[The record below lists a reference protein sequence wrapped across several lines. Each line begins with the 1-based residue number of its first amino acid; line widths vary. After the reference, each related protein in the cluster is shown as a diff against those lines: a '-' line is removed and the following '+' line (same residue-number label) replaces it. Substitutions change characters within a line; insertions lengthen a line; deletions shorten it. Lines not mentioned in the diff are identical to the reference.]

1 VGITAAWSVRVENSA
16 VMTEGHMN
24 CMKRRPRGQ
33 TAVLFTLA
41 IVALVGGTALCTDV
55 LVMCSNWESMQKA
68 ADAAALAGANLLPVD
83 PAGAIATAQSYAVQN
98 RLTASEVGTPAVSPD
113 DQEITVN
120 ASRSVPYY
128 FGRVLRLKS
137 QLVQVSATASA
148 PQSISKVG
156 GVSGLSSG
164 VYGTSTGEYP
174 LIPIGLD
181 YTTPYNYNQSVTL
194 NQGQVGPGNWGS
206 LALGGVGGANERS
219 NLANGYSGPI
229 AVNDYVATEPGQ
241 KVGPVDQGFT
251 DRINSAMSAY
261 PTATFLNHVPSDP
274 RAVVL
279 PMVDWSTAQGR
290 SGVMVNG
297 FAMLWIDS
305 VSGGTIQAHFIQ
317 QVVPDSLP
325 NAQATDWGAHGAPFL
340 IK

>member
-1 VGITAAWSVRVENSA
+1 
-16 VMTEGHMN
+16 MN
-24 CMKRRPRGQ
+24 YFKRRPRGQ

-41 IVALVGGTALCTDV
+41 IVTLVGGIALCTDV
-55 LVMCSNWESMQKA
+55 LVMYTNWESMQKA

-83 PAGAIATAQSYAVQN
+83 PAGAIATAQSYAARNQ
-98 RLTASEVGTPAVSPD
+98 LTGSEVGTPTVSPD
-113 DQEITVN
+113 DQEITVT
-120 ASRSVPYY
+120 ASRTVPYY
-128 FGRVLRLKS
+128 FGRVLGLTH

-164 VYGTSTGEYP
+164 SYGTSIGEYP

-181 YTTPYNYNQSVTL
+181 YTTPYQYNNAVTL
-194 NQGQVGPGNWGS
+194 NQGQVGPGDWGS
-206 LALGGVGGANERS
+206 LALGGVGGSNERG
-219 NLANGYSGPI
+219 NLADGYSGPI
-229 AVNDYVATEPGQ
+229 AVNDWIATEPGK
-241 KVGPVDQGFT
+241 KVGPVDQGLA
-251 DRINSAMSAY
+251 DRMSAGQSEF
-261 PTATFLNHVPSDP
+261 PNGSFSNHDPGDP

-290 SGVMVNG
+290 SAVMVHG
-297 FAMLWIDS
+297 FAMLWLDS

-325 NAQATDWGAHGAPFL
+325 NSQATDWGAHGAPFL

>member
-1 VGITAAWSVRVENSA
+1 
-16 VMTEGHMN
+16 MTEGHM
-24 CMKRRPRGQ
+24 KHLRQRPRGQ
-33 TAVLFTLA
+33 TAVLYTLA
-41 IVALVGGTALCTDV
+41 IVALVGGIALCTDV
-55 LVMCSNWESMQKA
+55 LVMYSNWESMQKA

-83 PAGAIATAQSYAVQN
+83 PAGAISTAQSYAIQN
-98 RLTASEVGTPAVSPD
+98 RLTASEVGTPTVSPD

-128 FGRVLRLKS
+128 FGRVLGLSS
-137 QLVQVSATASA
+137 QMVQVSATASA

-156 GVSGLSSG
+156 GASGVSSG
-164 VYGTSTGEYP
+164 SYGTSTGEYP

-194 NQGQVGPGNWGS
+194 NQGQVGPGDWGS
-206 LALGGVGGANERS
+206 LALGGVGGSNERG
-219 NLANGYSGPI
+219 NLADGYSGPI
-229 AVNDYVATEPGQ
+229 AVGDYVATEPGQ

-251 DRINSAMSAY
+251 DRIN
-261 PTATFLNHVPSDP
+261 TALSEFPNGTFSSHDPSDP

-290 SGVMVNG
+290 SSVLVHG

-305 VSGGTIQAHFIQ
+305 VSGGTIHAHFIQ

-325 NAQATDWGAHGAPFL
+325 NSQATDWGAHGAPFL